1 MKLSKRLQGIL
12 EMIPQGSVLADVGT
26 DHGLLMIKA
35 IKEQKVT
42 FAYGLDINPL
52 PLKQAHDNVV
62 RFAYENKIQLILS
75 DGLKSFEEKANCFV
89 FAGMGTE
96 TILEIIKAYEFKD
109 EASLIVQS
117 NTKMALLREKM
128 NYLGFKIIDEM
139 FLMDKSIPTFIIK
152 FTKGKEVLTPED
164 LILGPL
170 LRNADNKSYEAYLNG
185 REKHLESI
193 KKFDKNLNHEYQCIL
208 NRRRTCNE

>member
-1 MKLSKRLQGIL
+1 MKLSKRLQAIL
-12 EMIPQGSVLADVGT
+12 EMIPQDSILADIGT

-35 IKEQKVT
+35 IKDQKVS

-75 DGLKSFEEKANCFV
+75 DGLKEFEGKANCFV

-96 TILEIIKAYEFKD
+96 TILEIIKAYKFRSED
-109 EASLIVQS
+109 SLIVQS
-117 NTKMALLREKM
+117 NTKIALLREKM
-128 NYLGFKIIDEM
+128 NHLGFKIVDEM

-152 FTKGKEVLTPED
+152 FIKKEEILTPED
-164 LILGPL
+164 IILGPV
-170 LRNADNKSYEAYLNG
+170 LRSSQNPIYEAYLNG
-185 REKHLESI
+185 REKHLENI
-193 KKFDKNLNHEYQCIL
+193 KKFDDNLNHEYQCIL